1 MKIHPQ
7 TIIEGYR
14 LAAKEAQKAL
24 EASAVDHGYI
34 FN

>member
-14 LAAKEAQKAL
+14 LASKAAQKAL
-24 EASAVDHGYI
+24 EESAVDNG
-34 FN
+34 